1 METDTN
7 CCTQAVC
14 VCLWCHLIC
23 ISLGC
28 IAFCAVSGPDRARTV
43 GCVCMGDC
51 SLIMPRR
58 LGRQSYTNDSY
69 CGWVLGPSETRVSAR
84 WLLPASCENVSQEN
98 TSTVILL
105 FKNRVNSFCSLCIRW
120 RWYLYAFLA
129 VYETLWKLYES
140 LQFWICFVLR
150 VAKSLLWLFLHL
162 KMKPK
167 CLLFFLSFLSYFIL

>member
-1 METDTN
+1 MPSYLYFLGLYCFLCSVWTRPGQNSRLCLHGRLLINYATEAWETILHQWQLLWLSVG
-7 CCTQAVC
+7 TQWDPC
-14 VCLWCHLIC
+14 VSSVIITCLMWEC
-23 ISLGC
+23 
-28 IAFCAVSGPDRARTV
+28 F
-43 GCVCMGDC
+43 
-51 SLIMPRR
+51 
-58 LGRQSYTNDSY
+58 
-69 CGWVLGPSETRVSAR
+69 TRH
-84 WLLPASCENVSQEN
+84 